1 MSADPNLLDR
11 SVFPLVWS
19 VMSGSGRVT
28 PRRGRRVRAWVGA
41 VLLVGVVLAVIAGF
55 WYAAVRDPAS
65 RDARPGASP
74 SPTPLSEV
82 DVSDR
87 RIPRSTFCAAL
98 EQDDIVAALGGPV
111 TRTAHYES
119 GDRVTLAPGLTDV
132 AHEYNCGYSAAGG
145 ATARAWVFA
154 APVARTTALR
164 LVRGATGQTGCR
176 LVANG
181 PRFGAPSTASVCRTG
196 KEPATVVTLRG
207 LFGSSWL
214 SCELTVPRASD
225 EAGPVRRAERWCV
238 QVATSM
244 GSRR

>member
-1 MSADPNLLDR
+1 M
-11 SVFPLVWS
+11 
-19 VMSGSGRVT
+19 
-28 PRRGRRVRAWVGA
+28 
-41 VLLVGVVLAVIAGF
+41 
-55 WYAAVRDPAS
+55 
-65 RDARPGASP
+65 P

-87 RIPRSTFCAAL
+87 RIPRSTFCASL
-98 EQDDIVAALGGPV
+98 KQDDIVAALGGPV

-132 AHEYNCGYSAAGG
+132 AHEYNCGYSAATG

-154 APVARTTALR
+154 APVNMTTAQRLLR
-164 LVRGATGQTGCR
+164 EAPGQNGCIV
-176 LVANG
+176 VADG
-181 PRFGAPSTASVCRTG
+181 PRFGTPSAASVCRTG

-214 SCELTVPRASD
+214 TCELTVPRAAD